1 MDQPLL
7 NDAIIIKREFLN
19 SKSNYSQENKHYRN
33 IMKELIDMGFELQMI
48 DMCFCFF
55 NIKSMEEAI
64 TYLTKEDGIWQHNYI
79 ESENKLCII
88 CNENSD
94 HINYQIYNTK
104 KIERESLNKRFSRTS
119 LSSSEMSDSYP
130 RKFFKE
136 AASEIFIN
144 CRKLRG
150 VLDEESRL
158 IINTNQLNETITE
171 DKNIEIFVDEEQNNH
186 NKYILCKVC
195 ELESSSE
202 DCFNMKCKHTF
213 CKECWYFYLDQK
225 ISHSEVN

>member
-7 NDAIIIKREFLN
+7 NDAILIKREFLN

-64 TYLTKEDGIWQHNYI
+64 TFLTKDEGIWQHNYI

-104 KIERESLNKRFSRTS
+104 KIERESLNKRFSRNS
-119 LSSSEMSDSYP
+119 LSSSNMHDSIP
-130 RKFFKE
+130 RKFFEE
-136 AASEIFIN
+136 AESDQLIKFKKI
-144 CRKLRG
+144 KG
-150 VLDEESRL
+150 VEDEESRL
-158 IINTNQLNETITE
+158 IINTNQFNETITE
-171 DKNIEIFVDEEQNNH
+171 DKNIISVDEEGKNDSI
-186 NKYILCKVC
+186 YVLCKVC
-195 ELESSSE
+195 ELESSLE
-202 DCFNMKCKHTF
+202 DCFNLKCKHTF

-225 ISHSEVN
+225 ISHSEVK